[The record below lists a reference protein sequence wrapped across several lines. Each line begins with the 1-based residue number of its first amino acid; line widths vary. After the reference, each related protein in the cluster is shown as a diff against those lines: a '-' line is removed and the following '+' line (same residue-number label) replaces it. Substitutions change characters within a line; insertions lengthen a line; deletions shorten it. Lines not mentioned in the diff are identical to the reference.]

1 MNVAEVAETSRPAP
15 CTAAADAGASTATLL
30 VLGALIVVGA
40 ALRFWRIGHQGYWY
54 DEGVTVSLL
63 HDSFGHMLG
72 SLPHSEG
79 TPPVYYVI
87 GWVWARI
94 FGFAEAGVRSLSAV
108 AGVLVIPAMYAIGTK
123 LVSRRAGLIAA
134 ALAAFNP
141 FLIWYSQEARSYS
154 LLVLFATLSLL
165 AWVHLL
171 SPQPSGRWIVAWGL
185 AAALTLAT
193 HYYGVLAVAP
203 QAAWLL
209 WVHVVDRR
217 VWVAVGA
224 VVVVGC
230 ALVPLALSQ
239 TGNTAWI
246 AHDPLGGRLGQI
258 APQFVLG
265 TGAPARTWLK
275 LAGAASLL
283 LAVVLLARRADAREL
298 TAAML
303 AGGLVGAGFVLS
315 LVLIVAG
322 YDEVITRNLIV
333 LLIALIVLVA
343 VGFGAR
349 RAGVLGIAGT
359 AVLCAIGVI
368 ATVAVSVDWELQ
380 RPDWRGVAQVLESSR
395 PAGTA
400 SAVLVENNDAFQ
412 PLDDY
417 IPGLHVLI
425 SLTPTS
431 GASVQELDV
440 VAPVKGR
447 SEALCWWGASC
458 FLALAPLDTS
468 IRLAGFRPY
477 GSVLHIGQFS
487 IYRLRARVPVVLTRY
502 EVARAV
508 NGAPFGS
515 YGLDVVPARV
525 SNR

>member
-1 MNVAEVAETSRPAP
+1 VNVAEVPETSRPAP
-15 CTAAADAGASTATLL
+15 SVARPDAGASTATWL

-108 AGVLVIPAMYAIGTK
+108 AGVLVIPAMYGIGAK

-134 ALAAFNP
+134 ALTAFNP

-171 SPQPSGRWIVAWGL
+171 SPQSSGRWIIAWGV
-185 AAALTLAT
+185 AASLTLAT
-193 HYYGVLAVAP
+193 HYYGVLVVAP
-203 QAAWLL
+203 EAAWLL

-224 VVVVGC
+224 AAVVGC

-258 APQFVLG
+258 GPQFVLG

-275 LAGAASLL
+275 LGGALSLL
-283 LAVVLLARRADAREL
+283 LAGVLLAWRADVRARRA
-298 TAAML
+298 AAL
-303 AGGLVGAGFVLS
+303 LGGLVVSGFVLS
-315 LVLIVAG
+315 LLLIVAG
-322 YDEVITRNLIV
+322 YDEVITRNLIT
-333 LLIALIVLVA
+333 LLIALIALVSA
-343 VGFGAR
+343 GLGAR

-368 ATVAVSVDWELQ
+368 ATVAVAVDWELQ
-380 RPDWRGVAQVLESSR
+380 RPDWRAVAHVLETSR
-395 PAGTA
+395 PAGAA

-417 IPGLHVLI
+417 IRGLHALI
-425 SLTPTS
+425 SLTPTT
-431 GASVQELDV
+431 GASVQEVDV

-458 FLALAPLDTS
+458 FLALAPLDGS
-468 IRLAGFRPY
+468 IRLAGFRPV
-477 GSVLHIGQFS
+477 GRVLHIGQFA
-487 IYRLRARVPVVLTRY
+487 IYRLRSARPVVLTRY

-508 NGAPFGS
+508 AGAPFAS
-515 YGLDVVPARV
+515 YGLDVVPATV
-525 SNR
+525 SSR

>member
-1 MNVAEVAETSRPAP
+1 MNLAEATETSRPVPSIARP
-15 CTAAADAGASTATLL
+15 DAGASTGTWLVLACLTLL
-30 VLGALIVVGA
+30 GA

-108 AGVLVIPAMYAIGTK
+108 AGVLVIPAMYCIGAK

-134 ALAAFNP
+134 ALTAFNP

-165 AWVHLL
+165 AWIHLL
-171 SPQPSGRWIVAWGL
+171 SERPSGRWVVAWGV
-185 AAALTLAT
+185 AASLTLAT

-230 ALVPLALSQ
+230 ALLPLALSQ

-246 AHDPLGGRLGQI
+246 AQEPLGGRLGQI
-258 APQFVLG
+258 GPQFVVG

-283 LAVVLLARRADAREL
+283 LAAVLLVRRADSRERHAALL
-298 TAAML
+298 TA
-303 AGGLVGAGFVLS
+303 GLVGGGLVLS
-315 LVLIVAG
+315 LVLIAAG
-322 YDEVITRNLIV
+322 YDELITRNLIV
-333 LLIALIVLVA
+333 LLIALIVLVS
-343 VGFGAR
+343 VGLGAR

-368 ATVAVSVDWELQ
+368 ATVAVAVDWELQ
-380 RPDWRGVAQVLESSR
+380 RPDWRAVAHVLESSR
-395 PAGTA
+395 PAGAA

-425 SLTPTS
+425 SLTPTE
-431 GASVQELDV
+431 GASVQEVDV

-447 SEALCWWGASC
+447 SDALCWWGASC
-458 FLALAPLDTS
+458 SLARAPLDTS
-468 IRLAGFRPY
+468 IHLAGFHPY
-477 GSVLHIGQFS
+477 GPVLHIGQFS
-487 IYRLRARVPVVLTRY
+487 IYRLRADSAVNLTRY
-502 EVARAV
+502 GVARALAT
-508 NGAPFGS
+508 APFQS
-515 YGLDVVPARV
+515 YGLDVVPSAGTGR
-525 SNR
+525 